1 MIEIYRMQSLILY
14 KLEFEK
20 CRITMGGCRVATS
33 QKSEPNAVWFETD
46 RMNARTLN
54 EQLKKIMTN

>member
-1 MIEIYRMQSLILY
+1 MQSLTLY

-20 CRITMGGCRVATS
+20 RRITMGGCRVATS
-33 QKSEPNAVWFETD
+33 HKSEPNAVWFETD

-54 EQLKKIMTN
+54 EQLKNIMTN